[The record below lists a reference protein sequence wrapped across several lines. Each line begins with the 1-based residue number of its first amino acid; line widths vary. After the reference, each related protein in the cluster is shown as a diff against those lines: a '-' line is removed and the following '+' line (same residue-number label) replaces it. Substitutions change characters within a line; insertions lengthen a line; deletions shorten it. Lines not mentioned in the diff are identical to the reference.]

1 MNRWKQ
7 IRMKITNKT
16 VINFKNLDAL
26 IITNNTKNFT

>member
-1 MNRWKQ
+1 ME
-7 IRMKITNKT
+7 IDLKITNKT